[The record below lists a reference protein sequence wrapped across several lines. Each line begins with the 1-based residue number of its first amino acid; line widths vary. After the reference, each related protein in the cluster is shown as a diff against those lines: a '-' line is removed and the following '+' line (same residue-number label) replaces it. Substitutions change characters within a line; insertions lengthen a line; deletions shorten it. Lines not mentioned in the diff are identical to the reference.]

1 MLGYKTEGDT
11 LLMHH
16 HDAAKAE
23 VVGGFI
29 YANKAKD
36 PDKVMFK
43 LDDTSS
49 MSFTVGEWVIRK
61 QPFAII
67 EQTHDGVTKRLE
79 HGDAP
84 GRGEGSMVPLFVGT
98 AD

>member
-1 MLGYKTEGDT
+1 MDDGKIEIL
-11 LLMHH
+11 
-16 HDAAKAE
+16 
-23 VVGGFI
+23 GGFI
-29 YANKAKD
+29 YANKDFD

-43 LDDTSS
+43 IDPGGSLSA
-49 MSFTVGEWVIRK
+49 TVGEWVIRK
-61 QPFAII
+61 QPFDIV

-98 AD
+98 AE